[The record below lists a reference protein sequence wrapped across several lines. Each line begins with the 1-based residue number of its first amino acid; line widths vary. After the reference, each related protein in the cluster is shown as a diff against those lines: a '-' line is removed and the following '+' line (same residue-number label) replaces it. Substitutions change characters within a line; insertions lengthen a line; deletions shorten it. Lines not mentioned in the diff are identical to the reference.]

1 MTIESNR
8 TTGGVAA
15 CLFVTSV
22 VSQVLSIFQNTLSKT
37 GGVSI
42 ALVGI
47 SGIIGILGFV
57 ALILFFVA
65 MHGFSKDYSEPRI
78 FDYIIY
84 GLVAAIIIG
93 ILSIV
98 VAIAIAIANAASVVP
113 ILTSSTTSQTQISGV
128 VQKSL
133 LPMLPIFAAVSLVW
147 ILFNVLSI
155 NLLGDKSKVVL
166 FRTGA
171 KVLLAGALVSVAAT
185 AILAAIAYSL
195 SLSYST
201 ILLTLSVPGG
211 LIQDVAWV
219 ILAMAFFRIQTPP
232 AFPTAPVNMSAV
244 PTLSSQTK
252 ICPKCGVPNQ
262 ADALLCERCGQKL

>member
-1 MTIESNR
+1 M
-8 TTGGVAA
+8 
-15 CLFVTSV
+15 TSV
-22 VSQVLSIFQNTLSKT
+22 VSQVLSIFQNTLSRT
-37 GGVSI
+37 SGVSI

-47 SGIIGILGFV
+47 SGIIGILAFV

-65 MHGFSKDYSEPRI
+65 MHGFSKDYGEPRI

-98 VAIAIAIANAASVVP
+98 VAIAIAVANAASVLP
-113 ILTSSTTSQTQISGV
+113 ILTSSTTSQTQVSNV

-171 KVLLAGALVSVAAT
+171 KVLLAGALVSVATT
-185 AILAAIAYSL
+185 AILAAIAYTL

-211 LIQDVAWV
+211 FIQDAAWV
-219 ILAMAFFRIQTPP
+219 LLAMAFFRIQTPQ
-232 AFPTAPVNMSAV
+232 AFPTAPVNMSAA
-244 PTLSSQTK
+244 PIFPSQTK

-262 ADALLCERCGQKL
+262 ADALFCERCGQKL

>member
-1 MTIESNR
+1 M
-8 TTGGVAA
+8 
-15 CLFVTSV
+15 
-22 VSQVLSIFQNTLSKT
+22 
-37 GGVSI
+37 
-42 ALVGI
+42 
-47 SGIIGILGFV
+47 

-98 VAIAIAIANAASVVP
+98 VAKAIAIANAASVVP
-113 ILTSSTTSQTQISGV
+113 VLTSSTTSQTQISGV

-185 AILAAIAYSL
+185 AILAASRIPCPYPTVLYCSL
-195 SLSYST
+195 CRFQEGSFKT
-201 ILLTLSVPGG
+201 
-211 LIQDVAWV
+211 
-219 ILAMAFFRIQTPP
+219 
-232 AFPTAPVNMSAV
+232 
-244 PTLSSQTK
+244 
-252 ICPKCGVPNQ
+252 
-262 ADALLCERCGQKL
+262 